1 MFEPVQK
8 IHKNWPQKCYYD
20 MAILQNFLVTPWD
33 NYREFRVSLTKN
45 KIHALKYFIA
55 SEKAKTNKNNY

>member
-8 IHKNWPQKCYYD
+8 IHKNWPQKCNYD

-33 NYREFRVSLTKN
+33 NYREFRVHKKRIVLKMLPCKN
-45 KIHALKYFIA
+45 Q
-55 SEKAKTNKNNY
+55 NY